1 MLYVIARKLNN
12 GSVQIYKPD
21 SAPLKPAKL
30 WLTIDKYNSSK
41 PDYRHKYITLN
52 CYRYPIM
59 WDKSNKDKP
68 IMKNKPKP
76 KAPIFKVVEKKN
88 HLAVH
93 AYCSC
98 IE

>member
-21 SAPLKPAKL
+21 SAPLKPAQL

-59 WDKSNKDKP
+59 WHKSN
-68 IMKNKPKP
+68 
-76 KAPIFKVVEKKN
+76 
-88 HLAVH
+88 
-93 AYCSC
+93 
-98 IE
+98 